1 MRRKKADEPAA
12 PRPPLFDVRRVEP
25 PDDLLLVPIDLS
37 RLPAETLALM
47 GLPLDGSRPADW
59 PGELPWPPEVP
70 PEVLWLLDPTAPR
83 PAKLPPD
90 LPWPPDLPPD
100 LLWTFDPDGP
110 PPPGWPADVPWPP
123 EPAWP
128 GPPPAPAPEPPRNQ
142 PWSPPGQPQNR
153 PRTPQGAP
161 PGQPWSPAGPPGPP
175 GQPWSPPGQ
184 PWSPAGSPPDPRA
197 AQPGAA
203 WGPPPDVRGRG
214 PGGYI
219 GDVRPLRREPAPEP
233 GPSPA
238 PAAPG
243 ARVARFRGDAAALA
257 FVGALED
264 QAVRC
269 HRAPDGTVCVPVA
282 AAAEE
287 AALALGGLVGPA
299 PDSAGWSVVTLA
311 ELAAS
316 VDVPPT
322 GPDRAEVSVLTP
334 GLLAA
339 PLVRS
344 FLDSSVPVT
353 VTAVELHRG
362 GDVRPAVLLRLG
374 GGDPLP
380 KSLLRTT
387 SALPDTVVCRE
398 IGPSLLVDHR
408 ARYPVDDDVLAA
420 SVPAGHRWVVTSDGS
435 GVWDVVVTARETTP
449 TLDLPVTA
457 PPRHAAPRVD
467 AVTIAIALARDDTT
481 ADRVDATLVTDDD
494 LPALRVFLAHG
505 PAREALHVVPGPGRH
520 LLVEPGGTTDPV
532 PFGVPVARFGSD
544 GLYLESGTTLRP
556 RPPAGALVEHFG
568 LARGTVVVATA
579 AGAFRFRAEDAV
591 PAWALWLEDPPE
603 VRDGLSPAAEALLA
617 RLADVARPKPDAVGA
632 PGHDPA
638 RRVGLVSAATR
649 LELSGDLA
657 AAARQLELAGDFYR
671 AARLYEQAAEGAG

>member
-1 MRRKKADEPAA
+1 MIWDRIRRKKGNEPVP
-12 PRPPLFDVRRVEP
+12 PRPPLFDVRPVEP

-47 GLPLDGSRPADW
+47 GLPQDGSRPADW

-90 LPWPPDLPPD
+90 LPWPPELPPE

-110 PPPGWPADVPWPP
+110 PPPGWPSDAPWPP
-123 EPAWP
+123 EPVWP
-128 GPPPAPAPEPPRNQ
+128 GTPPMPAPDPQSRPWSPAGAPQGTSWSPPGRPQDQ
-142 PWSPPGQPQNR
+142 PWSPP
-153 PRTPQGAP
+153 AP
-161 PGQPWSPAGPPGPP
+161 PQSRPWSPAG
-175 GQPWSPPGQ
+175 QP
-184 PWSPAGSPPDPRA
+184 PPDPRGG
-197 AQPGAA
+197 QPGAA

-238 PAAPG
+238 PVASG
-243 ARVARFRGDAAALA
+243 GRVARFRGDAAALA

-269 HRAPDGTVCVPVA
+269 HRAPDGTVCLPVT

-287 AALALGGLVGPA
+287 AALALGGLVEPA
-299 PDSAGWSVVTLA
+299 PDTAGWSVVTLA

-322 GPDRAEVSVLTP
+322 GPDRTEVSVLTP

-344 FLDSSVPVT
+344 CLDSSVPVT
-353 VTAVELHRG
+353 VTAVELRRG

-398 IGPSLLVDHR
+398 VGASLLVDHR

-435 GVWDVVVTARETTP
+435 GVWDVVVTARETAP
-449 TLDLPVTA
+449 ALDLPVTA
-457 PPRHAAPRVD
+457 PPRHPATRVD
-467 AVTIAIALARDDTT
+467 GVRIGIALVRDDTT
-481 ADRVDATLVTDDD
+481 ADRVDATLVSDDD

-520 LLVEPGGTTDPV
+520 LLVEPGGTADPV

-556 RPPAGALVEHFG
+556 RPPANALVEHFG

-579 AGAFRFRAEDAV
+579 AGAFRFRAQDAV
-591 PAWALWLEDPPE
+591 PAWALWLGDPPE
-603 VRDGLSPAAEALLA
+603 VRDGLSPTAERLLA

-632 PGHDPA
+632 PERDPA
-638 RRVGLVSAATR
+638 QRVGLVSAATR

>member
-1 MRRKKADEPAA
+1 MIWDRMRRKKANEPAA

-47 GLPLDGSRPADW
+47 GLPPDGSRPADW

-83 PAKLPPD
+83 PAKLPPE
-90 LPWPPDLPPD
+90 LPWPPDLPPE

-123 EPAWP
+123 EPVWP
-128 GPPPAPAPEPPRNQ
+128 GPPPMPAPEPPQNQ
-142 PWSPPGQPQNR
+142 PWSPPNAPQS
-153 PRTPQGAP
+153 Q
-161 PGQPWSPAGPPGPP
+161 S
-175 GQPWSPPGQ
+175 WSPPNAPQ
-184 PWSPAGSPPDPRA
+184 SQS
-197 AQPGAA
+197 

-238 PAAPG
+238 PAASG

-269 HRAPDGTVCVPVA
+269 HRAPDGTVCVPVTA
-282 AAAEE
+282 PAEE

-299 PDSAGWSVVTLA
+299 PDTAGWPVVTLA

-322 GPDRAEVSVLTP
+322 GPDRAEATVLTP

-344 FLDSSVPVT
+344 CLDSSVPVT
-353 VTAVELHRG
+353 VTAVELRRG
-362 GDVRPAVLLRLG
+362 GNVRPAVLLRLG
-374 GGDPLP
+374 GADPLP

-449 TLDLPVTA
+449 TLDLPATA
-457 PPRHAAPRVD
+457 PPRHAATRVD
-467 AVTIAIALARDDTT
+467 AVTIGIALVRDDTT
-481 ADRVDATLVTDDD
+481 ADRVDATLVSDDD

-603 VRDGLSPAAEALLA
+603 VRDGLSPAAEGLLA
-617 RLADVARPKPDAVGA
+617 RLEEVARPRPDAVGA
-632 PGHDPA
+632 PEHDPA

-671 AARLYEQAAEGAG
+671 AARLYEQAAGGGG